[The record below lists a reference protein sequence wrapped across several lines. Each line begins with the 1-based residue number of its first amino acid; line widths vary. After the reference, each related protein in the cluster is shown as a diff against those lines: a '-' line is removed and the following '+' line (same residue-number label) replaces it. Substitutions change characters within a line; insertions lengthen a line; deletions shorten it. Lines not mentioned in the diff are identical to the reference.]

1 MLSAETGSWMFLL
14 LVWSKKPE
22 LSISPSVFTTSF
34 CSSFSSLFF
43 LLPLLLPV
51 TYRKQGWH
59 GWFFSICHFHLASPG
74 QRESAEYW
82 SLFRM
87 KEQNNV
93 VLQYLIIAIKLWSQ
107 HSSKWGGETK
117 INTSEGKQVVISR
130 SFTMR
135 LSNRLFLKIPA
146 GDKVILQPLEPRR
159 FSVSGSDLERIFTIS
174 GVFDL
179 CFGPLSQGPAC

>member
-1 MLSAETGSWMFLL
+1 MIQETRAFYF
-14 LVWSKKPE
+14 
-22 LSISPSVFTTSF
+22 SI
-34 CSSFSSLFF
+34 CLYYFF
-43 LLPLLLPV
+43 LLFFFFFIFPFTSTASCNLQE
-51 TYRKQGWH
+51 QGWH

-107 HSSKWGGETK
+107 HSSKWGGKTK

-146 GDKVILQPLEPRR
+146 GDKVILQPVEPRMC
-159 FSVSGSDLERIFTIS
+159 SVSGSDLERIFTIS

-179 CFGPLSQGPAC
+179 CFGPLSQGSAC